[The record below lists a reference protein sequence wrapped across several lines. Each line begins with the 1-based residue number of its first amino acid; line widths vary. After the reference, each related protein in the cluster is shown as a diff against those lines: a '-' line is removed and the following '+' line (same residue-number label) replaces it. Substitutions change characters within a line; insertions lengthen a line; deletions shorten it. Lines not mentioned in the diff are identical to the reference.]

1 MIKFRNIEYQ
11 CSMELTLDLIGGK
24 WKSLILWHLAENT
37 LRFSELRKTLP
48 QVTQKMLT
56 QQLRELE
63 DSGLVK
69 RFVYT
74 QVPPKVEYSL
84 TDAGRSLLPILSS
97 LCQWGV
103 DYVNRTEETEQVT
116 TCPLSEI
123 SL

>member
-1 MIKFRNIEYQ
+1 MIKFRDNEYQ

-24 WKSLILWHLAENT
+24 WKSLIIWHLAENT

-63 DSGLVK
+63 DCGLVK
-69 RFVYT
+69 RFIYT

-103 DYVNRTEETEQVT
+103 EYVNRVDTNGQTVVGPFSE
-116 TCPLSEI
+116 LS
-123 SL
+123 L